1 MFVFQNIWRAV
12 SLKHPFWDSPFWHI
26 TDEIN
31 LALFAKHLKF
41 LDSLYKPCSVF
52 IVDLE
57 QEVVNMDT

>member
-1 MFVFQNIWRAV
+1 M
-12 SLKHPFWDSPFWHI
+12 KHPFWDSPFWHI

-31 LALFAKHLKF
+31 LALFAKHIKF

-57 QEVVNMDT
+57 QEVVNMDTYCF